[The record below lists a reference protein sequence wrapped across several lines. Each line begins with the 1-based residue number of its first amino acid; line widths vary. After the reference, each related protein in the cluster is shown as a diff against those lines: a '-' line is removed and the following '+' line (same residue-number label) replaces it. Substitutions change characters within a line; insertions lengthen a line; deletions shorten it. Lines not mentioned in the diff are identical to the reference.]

1 MNLIEIYQ
9 VTDRYLK
16 LTEIPS
22 GEIWYFM
29 GIKLTDTQSYS
40 LKLCLHMQLF
50 LSNFFIKLNVF
61 EKNY

>member
-22 GEIWYFM
+22 GEIWYLM

-40 LKLCLHMQLF
+40 LKLCLRMQLF
-50 LSNFFIKLNVF
+50 LSNFF
-61 EKNY
+61 Y

>member
-1 MNLIEIYQ
+1 MNLIENYQ

-22 GEIWYFM
+22 GEIWYLM

-40 LKLCLHMQLF
+40 LKLCLRMQLF
-50 LSNFFIKLNVF
+50 LGNFFLLN
-61 EKNY
+61 